1 MKATKRT
8 GTNTTKKIKRLMT
21 TTEKQE
27 LWKIFDEDI
36 GTDTVVD
43 PCIKEEVA
51 KSSIQII
58 DDTCID
64 TPLLLFDELI
74 PNESAYGT
82 EVAKASQGTDLGDT
96 RKEHAP
102 TDIEPPSSHVEHA
115 LHTCE
120 DCHSVL
126 VIMEDGFPTCTRPTC
141 GRMYKNVLDHSP
153 EWRFFGG
160 GDKHAADPTR
170 CGGPI
175 NPLLVESSFG
185 CKILCDSRSSYE
197 MKKIKKWT
205 EWQSC
210 PHREKS
216 LYEEFQFITTMAQNA
231 GIPRIFIDGAMVI
244 HKDLSEQKMFRGM
257 NRDGIKAASIYL
269 SCRLNG
275 CPRTAHEIAGIFHLD
290 RQSATHGCST
300 AVKILNNVERC
311 MDPKFKT
318 ELATTKPSSFIER
331 FCSYLHIPHEL
342 AMLAKFIASKVE
354 QSGIICDDNTPQSS
368 AAGIIYFVS
377 NVFGLNIYKMKIKEI
392 CGVSEVTINKC
403 HKKLHAMMD
412 DLIPKCLLQK
422 YGRIA

>member
-1 MKATKRT
+1 MC
-8 GTNTTKKIKRLMT
+8 TNTTKKIKRMMT
-21 TTEKQE
+21 TTDKQR
-27 LWKIFDEDI
+27 LWNIFDASLRDTQGI
-36 GTDTVVD
+36 LPLSDTVQ
-43 PCIKEEVA
+43 P
-51 KSSIQII
+51 
-58 DDTCID
+58 
-64 TPLLLFDELI
+64 PLLPIHPLSIEEESDPMILVDELVEI
-74 PNESAYGT
+74 VPDTSML
-82 EVAKASQGTDLGDT
+82 ASIDASNNAVQ
-96 RKEHAP
+96 
-102 TDIEPPSSHVEHA
+102 EHA
-115 LHTCE
+115 LHVCE
-120 DCHSVL
+120 DCDSIL
-126 VIMEDGFPTCTRPTC
+126 VIMEDGFPTCTRPSC

-160 GDKHAADPTR
+160 GDKHAVDPTR

-185 CKILCDSRSSYE
+185 CKILCDSRSTYE

-231 GIPRIFIDGAMVI
+231 GIPRIFIDSAMVI

-290 RQSATHGCST
+290 RQSATYGCST
-300 AVKILNNVERC
+300 AVKILNNVERS

-422 YGRIA
+422 YGRL

>member
-1 MKATKRT
+1 MTSNLRMC
-8 GTNTTKKIKRLMT
+8 TNTTKKIKRMMT
-21 TTEKQE
+21 TTDKHR
-27 LWKIFDEDI
+27 LWNIFDASLRDTQ
-36 GTDTVVD
+36 GNLPLADTVHPLSIEEESD
-43 PCIKEEVA
+43 PMILV
-51 KSSIQII
+51 
-58 DDTCID
+58 
-64 TPLLLFDELI
+64 DELVEI
-74 PNESAYGT
+74 VPATSML
-82 EVAKASQGTDLGDT
+82 ASIDASNNAVQ
-96 RKEHAP
+96 
-102 TDIEPPSSHVEHA
+102 EHA
-115 LHTCE
+115 LHVCE
-120 DCHSVL
+120 DCDSIL
-126 VIMEDGFPTCTRPTC
+126 VIMEDGFPTCTRPSC

-160 GDKHAADPTR
+160 GDKHAVDPTR

-185 CKILCDSRSSYE
+185 CKILCDSRSTYE

-231 GIPRIFIDGAMVI
+231 GIPRIFIDSAMVI

-290 RQSATHGCST
+290 RQSATYGCST
-300 AVKILNNVERC
+300 AVKILNNVERS

-422 YGRIA
+422 YGRL

>member
-1 MKATKRT
+1 MTSNPRMC
-8 GTNTTKKIKRLMT
+8 TNTTKKIKRMMT
-21 TTEKQE
+21 TTDKHR
-27 LWKIFDEDI
+27 LWNIFDASLR
-36 GTDTVVD
+36 DTQGNLPLPIHPLSIEEESD
-43 PCIKEEVA
+43 PMILV
-51 KSSIQII
+51 
-58 DDTCID
+58 
-64 TPLLLFDELI
+64 DELVEI
-74 PNESAYGT
+74 VPATSML
-82 EVAKASQGTDLGDT
+82 ASIDASNNAVQ
-96 RKEHAP
+96 
-102 TDIEPPSSHVEHA
+102 EHA
-115 LHTCE
+115 LHVCE
-120 DCHSVL
+120 DCDSIL
-126 VIMEDGFPTCTRPTC
+126 VIMEDGFPTCTRPSC

-160 GDKHAADPTR
+160 GDKHAVDPTR

-185 CKILCDSRSSYE
+185 CKILCDSRSTYE

-231 GIPRIFIDGAMVI
+231 GIPRIFIDSAMVI

-290 RQSATHGCST
+290 RQSATYGCST
-300 AVKILNNVERC
+300 AVKILNNVERSI
-311 MDPKFKT
+311 DPKFKT

-422 YGRIA
+422 YGRL

>member
-1 MKATKRT
+1 MDLNR
-8 GTNTTKKIKRLMT
+8 TTKKIKRTLSV
-21 TTEKQE
+21 TEKKR
-27 LWKIFDEDI
+27 LWDIFDGDEYTEPID
-36 GTDTVVD
+36 GSETA
-43 PCIKEEVA
+43 KEVA
-51 KSSIQII
+51 
-58 DDTCID
+58 
-64 TPLLLFDELI
+64 L
-74 PNESAYGT
+74 
-82 EVAKASQGTDLGDT
+82 
-96 RKEHAP
+96 
-102 TDIEPPSSHVEHA
+102 HV
-115 LHTCE
+115 CE
-120 DCHSVL
+120 DCDSAL
-126 VIMEDGFPTCTRPTC
+126 IIMEDGFPTCTNPTC
-141 GRMYKNVLDHSP
+141 GRMYKDVLDHSP

-216 LYEEFQFITTMAQNA
+216 LYEEFQFITTMAHNA

-331 FCSYLHIPHEL
+331 FCSYLHIPAEL
-342 AMLAKFIASKVE
+342 SVLAKFIASKVE

-403 HKKLHAMMD
+403 HKKLHAMMSE
-412 DLIPKCLLQK
+412 LIPTCLLQK
-422 YGRIA
+422 YGKLPA

>member
-1 MKATKRT
+1 MAANTKIRS
-8 GTNTTKKIKRLMT
+8 GSNTTKKIKRTTT
-21 TTEKQE
+21 TTEKQR
-27 LWKIFDEDI
+27 LWNIFDVSLRDTQ
-36 GTDTVVD
+36 GDLSLADTVQPLSIEEESD
-43 PCIKEEVA
+43 PMILV
-51 KSSIQII
+51 
-58 DDTCID
+58 
-64 TPLLLFDELI
+64 DELVEI
-74 PNESAYGT
+74 VPDTSML
-82 EVAKASQGTDLGDT
+82 ASIDASNNAVQ
-96 RKEHAP
+96 
-102 TDIEPPSSHVEHA
+102 EHA
-115 LHTCE
+115 LHVCE
-120 DCHSVL
+120 DCDSVL
-126 VIMEDGFPTCTRPTC
+126 VIMEDGFPTCTRPSC

-231 GIPRIFIDGAMVI
+231 GISRIFIDSAMVI

-290 RQSATHGCST
+290 RQSATYGCST
-300 AVKILNNVERC
+300 AVKILNNVERS

-422 YGRIA
+422 YGRL

>member
-1 MKATKRT
+1 MEKQRLWNIFDTDNIQSPLLLSIEDDANLSMDPPLLLLDELTSMSHKDSSMYT
-8 GTNTTKKIKRLMT
+8 LDGDSCATKKIIECDHPKN
-21 TTEKQE
+21 KQKLIE
-27 LWKIFDEDI
+27 
-36 GTDTVVD
+36 
-43 PCIKEEVA
+43 
-51 KSSIQII
+51 SIQ
-58 DDTCID
+58 
-64 TPLLLFDELI
+64 
-74 PNESAYGT
+74 
-82 EVAKASQGTDLGDT
+82 
-96 RKEHAP
+96 
-102 TDIEPPSSHVEHA
+102 EHA

-120 DCHSVL
+120 DCDSML
-126 VIMEDGFPTCTRPTC
+126 VIMEDGFPTCTRPSC

-160 GDKHAADPTR
+160 GDKHAVDPTR

-185 CKILCDSRSSYE
+185 CKILCDSRSTYE

-231 GIPRIFIDGAMVI
+231 GIPRIFIDSAMVI

-290 RQSATHGCST
+290 RQSATYGCST
-300 AVKILNNVERC
+300 AVKILNNVERS

-422 YGRIA
+422 YGKL